1 MSLNFEEREAIVTYR
16 LEKSQKTIEQ
26 VNFNLPGKYWS
37 LIANRLYYAAYYAI
51 SALLISKGY
60 SSRTHDTTVRLFGL
74 HFVKTGLCS
83 VEQGKLYNK
92 LLSLRMTGDYND
104 HYDLDESDVLPLV
117 DSTINLINDVS
128 ALAWKN
134 IKEQKEG

>member
-16 LEKSQKTIEQ
+16 LEKAQQTIEQ
-26 VNFNLPGKYWS
+26 VKFNLPGKYWS

-74 HFVKTGLCS
+74 HFVKAGLCS
-83 VEQGKLYNK
+83 LEQGKLYNK

-104 HYDLDESDVLPLV
+104 HYDLEENDVLPLIEP
-117 DSTINLINDVS
+117 TISLIDNVS
-128 ALAWKN
+128 DLAWN
-134 IKEQKEG
+134 ILREQREI